1 MVELRWRIDI
11 HERQA
16 AQAEYLLDFML
27 IFWDFP
33 TSTVWVDLP
42 RDVFCLLE
50 LCVLSWAA
58 TKCMKLNAHHIA
70 LRAEQTEAQPVCS
83 KICTHTTAS
92 LSVTALP
99 RQCIRY
105 PTKQ

>member
-50 LCVLSWAA
+50 LCAQLGGHKVHDAQCPSYCAARRTDRGTTCMFENLYPYHCLSF
-58 TKCMKLNAHHIA
+58 CHSIA
-70 LRAEQTEAQPVCS
+70 KAMY
-83 KICTHTTAS
+83 
-92 LSVTALP
+92 SVSN
-99 RQCIRY
+99 
-105 PTKQ
+105 